1 MILKY
6 AAVQCWIMHAAPG
19 GRVEITFRQPLPCSI
34 ILSAAAHSAIRND
47 GLDARGINLMKFD
60 GGVASLRLR
69 RLRRLR
75 RRRSIYRINRM
86 RRGSS

>member
-1 MILKY
+1 
-6 AAVQCWIMHAAPG
+6 MHAAPG

-69 RLRRLR
+69 RLRR
-75 RRRSIYRINRM
+75 RRSIYRINRM